1 MKRFI
6 KIICVV
12 FALILSLGVFTS
24 CTRKPGL
31 YNWLGMRVKVD
42 YALRLVLDVGDG
54 KKEYLVPFD
63 EYYGV
68 FMYYKSLLGDGIL
81 EDENKKLLFTTV
93 DEQTKAVKE
102 MTEDDLMEF
111 YALYAIAE
119 KYGVG
124 LTQEDYDSFESGY
137 KANLRKYLEANG
149 KTEGIDNIDS
159 YTDEMY
165 QKLFKS
171 LGTSEDHVR
180 FSYLRNLLSSRVKKH
195 IAPDAVAHAEK
206 YYFHIKQVLV
216 LFTKGDSSSEK
227 AAWEKINAAKAELDA
242 GTSIN
247 DVIKKYDS
255 GVSSSEIYFDASSV
269 ILGSENTNG
278 SSVSSFVSTTVNGLN
293 IGDTS
298 DILTG
303 DYDEEFGYFCII
315 KRLGFDES
323 FVYGDTSIGET
334 IFRYYAAGSSQYTP
348 QYSEYKATVGAYTQN
363 LVCYAYNQKIYDK
376 INVKSMK

>member
-1 MKRFI
+1 MKRFT
-6 KIICVV
+6 KIICVL
-12 FALILSLGVFTS
+12 FALILSLGIFTS

-31 YNWLGMRVKVD
+31 YNWMGMRVKVD

-81 EDENKKLLFTTV
+81 EDENNKLLFTTV
-93 DEQTKAVKE
+93 EEQTKAVKE
-102 MTEDDLMEF
+102 MTEDDLIEF

-149 KTEGIDNIDS
+149 KTEGIEDIDS

-165 QKLFKS
+165 QKLFES

-195 IAPDAVAHAEK
+195 IAPDAVQHAERN
-206 YYFHIKQVLV
+206 YFHIKQVLV
-216 LFTKGDSSSEK
+216 LFTKGDSTSEK
-227 AAWEKINAAKAELDA
+227 AAQDKINAAMSELNSGA
-242 GTSIN
+242 SIN

-255 GVSSSEIYFDASSV
+255 GISSSEIYFDASSV
-269 ILGSENTNG
+269 ILGSDSNG

-323 FVYGDTSIGET
+323 FVYGDSTIGDS
-334 IFRYYAAGSSQYTP
+334 IFRYYTAGSSQYTP
-348 QYSEYKATVGAYTQN
+348 QYSEYKALVGAYTQN
-363 LVCYAYNQKIYDK
+363 LVCYAYDQKVYDK

>member
-6 KIICVV
+6 KIICVI

-31 YNWLGMRVKVD
+31 YNCLGMRVKVD

>member
-1 MKRFI
+1 MKRFT
-6 KIICVV
+6 KIICVL
-12 FALILSLGVFTS
+12 FALVLSLGIFTS

-31 YNWLGMRVKVD
+31 YNWMGMRVKVD

-93 DEQTKAVKE
+93 EEQTKAVKE

-111 YALYAIAE
+111 YAIAE

-137 KANLRKYLEANG
+137 KANLRRYLEANG
-149 KTEGIDNIDS
+149 KTEGIEDIDS

-165 QKLFKS
+165 QKLFES

-195 IAPDAVAHAEK
+195 IAPDAVQHAERN
-206 YYFHIKQVLV
+206 YFHIKQVLV
-216 LFTKGDSSSEK
+216 LFTKGDSTSEK
-227 AAWEKINAAKAELDA
+227 AAQDKINAAMAELNSGA
-242 GTSIN
+242 SIN

-255 GVSSSEIYFDASSV
+255 GISSSEIYFDASSV
-269 ILGSENTNG
+269 ILGSKNTDG

-323 FVYGDTSIGET
+323 FVYGDSTIGDS
-334 IFRYYAAGSSQYTP
+334 IFRYYTAGSSQYTP
-348 QYSEYKATVGAYTQN
+348 QYSEYKALVGAYTQN
-363 LVCYAYNQKIYDK
+363 LVCYAYDQKIYDK
-376 INVKSMK
+376 INVKTMK

>member
-6 KIICVV
+6 KIICVI
-12 FALILSLGVFTS
+12 FALILSLGVFTP
-24 CTRKPGL
+24 CTRTPGL

>member
-1 MKRFI
+1 MKRFT
-6 KIICVV
+6 KIICVL
-12 FALILSLGVFTS
+12 FALILSLGIFTS

-31 YNWLGMRVKVD
+31 YNWMGMRVKVD

-81 EDENKKLLFTTV
+81 EDENNKLLFTTV
-93 DEQTKAVKE
+93 EEQTKAVKE
-102 MTEDDLMEF
+102 MTEDDLIEF

-149 KTEGIDNIDS
+149 KTEGIEDIDS

-165 QKLFKS
+165 QKLFES

-195 IAPDAVAHAEK
+195 IAPDAVQHAERN
-206 YYFHIKQVLV
+206 YFHIKQVLV
-216 LFTKGDSSSEK
+216 LFTKGDSTSEK
-227 AAWEKINAAKAELDA
+227 AAQDKINAAMSELNSGA
-242 GTSIN
+242 SIN

-255 GVSSSEIYFDASSV
+255 GISSSEIYFDASSV
-269 ILGSENTNG
+269 ILGSDSNG

-323 FVYGDTSIGET
+323 FVYGDSTIGDS
-334 IFRYYAAGSSQYTP
+334 IFRYYTAGSSQYTP
-348 QYSEYKATVGAYTQN
+348 QYSEYKALVGAYTQN
-363 LVCYAYNQKIYDK
+363 LVCYAYDLKVYDK

>member
-6 KIICVV
+6 KIICVI

-31 YNWLGMRVKVD
+31 YNWLGMRVTVD

>member
-31 YNWLGMRVKVD
+31 YNGLGMRVKVD

-323 FVYGDTSIGET
+323 FVYGNTSIGET

>member
-1 MKRFI
+1 
-6 KIICVV
+6 
-12 FALILSLGVFTS
+12 
-24 CTRKPGL
+24 
-31 YNWLGMRVKVD
+31 MRVKVD

-93 DEQTKAVKE
+93 EEQTKAVKE

-137 KANLRKYLEANG
+137 KANLRRYLEANG
-149 KTEGIDNIDS
+149 KTEGIEDIDS

-165 QKLFKS
+165 QKLFES

-195 IAPDAVAHAEK
+195 IAPDAVQHAEK
-206 YYFHIKQVLV
+206 NYFHIKQVLV
-216 LFTKGDSSSEK
+216 LFTKGDSTSEK
-227 AAWEKINAAKAELDA
+227 AAQDKINAAMAELNSGA
-242 GTSIN
+242 SIN

-255 GVSSSEIYFDASSV
+255 GISSSEIYFDASSV
-269 ILGSENTNG
+269 ILGSKNTDG

-323 FVYGDTSIGET
+323 FVYGDSTIGDS
-334 IFRYYAAGSSQYTP
+334 IFRYYTAGSSQYTP
-348 QYSEYKATVGAYTQN
+348 QYSEYKALVGAYTQN
-363 LVCYAYNQKIYDK
+363 LVCYAYDQKIYDK
-376 INVKSMK
+376 INVKTMK